1 MGTFVTSSGFVG
13 RTVQQVLTALNSA
26 MQTLFGPAVD
36 ISPEGPTGQLLGLP
50 AAGLGDVWGALLEV
64 YSSMDPNQATG
75 PALDRICAYTGVH
88 RTAAAAT
95 TVNALL
101 YTDAA
106 NSGVTIPAGSQ
117 ARRVRGA
124 VVFSLA
130 TNTVIAPGSCQD
142 VYLSFATIPA
152 SGTTGI
158 TLTTTFGA
166 HTITMPTVTDP
177 TARAIAALELFATWA
192 QATAWGTASAPVT
205 PGVAQVWSAGVL
217 QQPATDTLGG
227 NQVTTGTV
235 LRLSNVAT
243 AFGVT
248 LTGTWTLQAVG
259 AQGAFVCSATGP
271 QTVNP
276 NEMTSIVTP
285 QTGWNG
291 VTNLVLGLPGR
302 DVETDTTLRIRR
314 AQSLGAGLAT
324 ESSMQAYIANNVA
337 GVTSVSVTSNRT
349 DFVDSFSAPAHSV
362 TATVIG
368 GATPDAV
375 AQAIWDC
382 MPAGIAANG
391 NTSGTATDSQGT
403 LHTISYNVPVSVAV
417 WVKVLYD
424 LYAEE
429 QFPADGTTEIA
440 NAIVAWALTEFTP
453 GKDVI
458 APRFLAPVYTV
469 PGIGNVQV
477 TISTDGTTFVAGPLT
492 MGPGDVATVAAVN
505 ISFGVL

>member
-13 RTVQQVLTALNSA
+13 RTVQQILTTFNSA

-36 ISPEGPTGQLLGLP
+36 VSPEGPTGQLLGLP
-50 AAGLGDVWGALLEV
+50 SAGLGDVWQALQEI
-64 YSSMDPNQATG
+64 YTSMDPEQATG
-75 PALDRICAYTGVH
+75 AALDRLCAYTGVS
-88 RTAAAAT
+88 RIAAAASV
-95 TVNALL
+95 VNALL

-130 TNTVIAPGSCQD
+130 TNTTIAPGSCQD
-142 VYLSFATIPA
+142 VYLSFAAVPA
-152 SGTTGI
+152 SGASV

-166 HTITMPTVTDP
+166 FTITVPTVTDP
-177 TARAIAALELFATWA
+177 TARQITALELL
-192 QATAWGTASAPVT
+192 ATAIQASAWGAAVAPAT
-205 PGVAQVWSAGVL
+205 PGVAQVWATGVL
-217 QQPATDTLGG
+217 QQPSTDALGG
-227 NQVTTGTV
+227 NQVSTGVV
-235 LRLSNVAT
+235 LRLTNTVT

-248 LTGTWTLQAVG
+248 LTGTWALQAVG
-259 AQGAFVCSATGP
+259 TQSAFVCNQTGP

-285 QTGWNG
+285 QTGWSG

-302 DVETDTTLRIRR
+302 DVETDTALRIRR
-314 AQSLGAGLAT
+314 KQALGTGRAT
-324 ESSMQAYIANNVA
+324 EASMQAYIANNVA

-349 DFVDSFSAPAHSV
+349 NFTDSYGAPPHSV
-362 TATVIG
+362 TATVVG
-368 GATPDAV
+368 GASPSVV

-382 MPAGIAANG
+382 APAGIATNG
-391 NTSGTATDSQGT
+391 NTSGTAVDSQGT
-403 LHTISYNVPVSVAV
+403 SHTINYNVPVSVPV

-429 QFPADGTTEIA
+429 QFPSDGTAEIA
-440 NAIVAWALTEFTP
+440 SAIVAWSLAEFTP

-458 APRFLAPVYTV
+458 APRFLAPIYTV
-469 PGIGNVQV
+469 PGIGNAQV
-477 TISTDGTTFVAGPLT
+477 MLSLDGTTFVSDPLT
-492 MGPGDVATVAAVN
+492 MTPGQVATVASAH